1 MKWHGML
8 ACEQFHFSWCL
19 LYKKLIRTKLLWA
32 REHQCSSVCVWV
44 ENGSRKE
51 YAFIYVLV
59 TYCTAWAA
67 GTIPVWRCRSYITTV
82 FIKKCFNTDSFL
94 APVWLFVGEKNF
106 FYFYCDLQDLTPM
119 GTTCTPKQILT
130 EQRNG
135 SSWWTKLT
143 RVMRGQWSSRTNILE
158 SSWLFRRA
166 ALWDCRPILKS
177 ASGFWI
183 SVCVW

>member
-32 REHQCSSVCVWV
+32 REHLCSSVCVWV

-94 APVWLFVGEKNF
+94 APVWLFVGEKKTIFTFTVTCRIWRQWGLLVHQSKSLRSRGMAPHGGRNWPESWEGSGHQEQTF
-106 FYFYCDLQDLTPM
+106 WKVLGCSGGLLC
-119 GTTCTPKQILT
+119 GTAVLY
-130 EQRNG
+130 
-135 SSWWTKLT
+135 W
-143 RVMRGQWSSRTNILE
+143 RVQVV
-158 SSWLFRRA
+158 
-166 ALWDCRPILKS
+166 
-177 ASGFWI
+177 SGL
-183 SVCVW
+183 VCVW